1 MIVNNKELKEESEVS
16 KENSR
21 LLILITKSPGAE
33 YGHNMKHSFFGTT
46 QNLCFFV
53 QKTVADS

>member
-33 YGHNMKHSFFGTT
+33 YGNLGLKMKHSEKHLGH
-46 QNLCFFV
+46 
-53 QKTVADS
+53 